1 MLVNVLIV
9 LYYIVYL
16 ASINQKAKLM
26 ANVVYMSPATQSPY
40 SEPLPLT
47 FTHQTNIYPVL
58 NQHRARYQTTRNSPK
73 YSASQSKA
81 IYPAL
86 PCLSHLIKALT

>member
-9 LYYIVYL
+9 FYYIIYL

-26 ANVVYMSPATQSPY
+26 AKVVYMSPATQSP
-40 SEPLPLT
+40 LT
-47 FTHQTNIYPVL
+47 LTHQTDIYPVL
-58 NQHRARYQTTRNSPK
+58 NQHGAGYQTTRDSPK
-73 YSASQSKA
+73 YSTIQSKA

-86 PCLSHLIKALT
+86 PCLSHLIKALA